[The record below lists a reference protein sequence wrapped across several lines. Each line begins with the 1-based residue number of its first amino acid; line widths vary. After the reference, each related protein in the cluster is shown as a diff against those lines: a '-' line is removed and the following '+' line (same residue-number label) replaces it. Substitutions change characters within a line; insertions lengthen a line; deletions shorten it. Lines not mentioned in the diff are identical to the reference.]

1 MAEVKEQF
9 LRLWNNLSKQHKI
22 LSIVGTIAVF
32 AAVLGWSYWFG
43 ARAEYVPLYTRLET
57 KDAGDI
63 VNKLKEDKVSYEIAD
78 NGSSVLVP
86 KNDVYQVR
94 MNLAS
99 AGLPRGKKGFELF
112 EESKFGTTEFQ
123 NKVNYLQAVQGELAR
138 TIEQIQ
144 EIESERVHIVLPED
158 SLYKKSEKPASA
170 SVMLQL
176 RANAA
181 LGKPQVDGIV
191 NLVSHSVQDLKP
203 ENIVVIDGFA
213 KILNLPEDEGLSKA
227 VAERDNNANANAE
240 ASKLSKFYFSLT
252 REIQAEMQEN
262 VQTLLDN
269 SLGEKRAVA
278 RVTVELN
285 FDRRLIDRQT
295 FEPTVED
302 RGILRS
308 MQEVSENYQGANA
321 QPGGPPGTISN
332 IPGYPAGAQPAQ
344 SNYEKKETTRNY
356 EITETKEKIIQQPV
370 SIKRVT
376 VAVFIDEAL
385 TQAQQDGIARV
396 VASAAGFNESRGD
409 LVSVERIPFSAA
421 AVSRVEEQ
429 EAREEI
435 MRYAIYASPV
445 LVLLLI
451 LLGWLLY
458 SRRKRRKA
466 AMLAA
471 ETERERIA
479 VEEREAAVQAAI
491 EQERLAAARQ
501 LAEQETVKTKM
512 SEEEQEKEEAEE
524 DAELLLTMDKP
535 LTPEEKEV
543 AAKKAAIVDWAT
555 TQPDEFAST
564 LRSWLSEEV

>member
-1 MAEVKEQF
+1 MAEFKEQF
-9 LRLWNNLSKQHKI
+9 LRLWNNFSKQQKI
-22 LSIVGTIAVF
+22 LSVAGTVAVF
-32 AAVLGWSYWFG
+32 AVILGWSYWFG
-43 ARAEYVPLYTRLET
+43 TRAEYVPLYTRLET

-63 VNKLKEDKVSYEIAD
+63 VNKLKEDKISYEIAD
-78 NGSSVLVP
+78 NGSSVLVS

-144 EIESERVHIVLPED
+144 EIESARVHIVLPED

-191 NLVSHSVQDLKP
+191 NLVSHSVQGLKP
-203 ENIVVIDGFA
+203 ENITIIDGFA
-213 KILNLPEDEGLSKA
+213 KILNLPENEELQKA
-227 VAERDNNANANAE
+227 AAERDNSANASAE
-240 ASKLSKFYFSLT
+240 ASKLSKFYFDLT
-252 REIQAEMQEN
+252 RKRQAEMQED

-308 MQEVSENYQGANA
+308 VQEVGENYQGSDA
-321 QPGGPPGTISN
+321 QPGGPPGTTSN
-332 IPGYPAGAQPAQ
+332 IPGYPAGAQPGQ

-396 VASAAGFNESRGD
+396 VASAAGFNEARGD
-409 LVSVERIPFSAA
+409 LVSVERIPFNAA
-421 AVSRVEEQ
+421 AVTQIQ
-429 EAREEI
+429 ETERQI
-435 MRYAIYASPV
+435 VRYALYGAPV
-445 LVLLLI
+445 LLLVLI

-458 SRRKRRKA
+458 LRRKKQKA
-466 AMLAA
+466 DMLAA
-471 ETERERIA
+471 EAERERIA
-479 VEEREAAVQAAI
+479 LEEREMAAQAAA
-491 EQERLAAARQ
+491 EQERLDAQRMTAQAAREEGGERT
-501 LAEQETVKTKM
+501 AEDVA
-512 SEEEQEKEEAEE
+512 EEEEE
-524 DAELLLTMDKP
+524 LILTMDKP
-535 LTPEEKEV
+535 LTQEEKEV
-543 AAKKAAIVDWAT
+543 AAKRAAIVEWAT
-555 TQPDEFAST
+555 NQPDEFAST
-564 LRSWLSEEV
+564 LRSWLMEEI